1 MKDVIKR
8 LPQLLFG
15 DYSIYRIYSREMGGG
30 AVNVPT
36 GHGLHFARVEKA
48 AVETSEET
56 LIREQAWYF
65 GTDSQVF
72 AYLEGARIISLCV
85 FWYADRY
92 RTRNFWPLAERE
104 AKLVQI
110 VTLPEKRGS
119 GIATALIAS
128 AAAAMFTT
136 GFVRLYARIWHSNAP
151 SLRAFQRAG
160 WTQVATVIEI
170 YPLRRKR
177 PFRLTLRAKR

>member
-1 MKDVIKR
+1 MKEAIKR
-8 LPQLLFG
+8 LSQLLFG
-15 DYSIYRIYSREMGGG
+15 DYSIYRIYSRETGGG
-30 AVNVPT
+30 TVDVPT
-36 GHGLHFARVEKA
+36 GHGLHFARVEQA
-48 AVETSEET
+48 PVEASADT

-72 AYLEGARIISLCV
+72 AYLEGSRIISLCV

-119 GIATALIAS
+119 GIATGLIANAS
-128 AAAAMFTT
+128 AAMFTN

-160 WTQVATVIEI
+160 WKRVATVIKI

-177 PFRLTLRAKR
+177 PLRLTLRARR